1 MSSRKGKFS
10 SKDKN
15 YMKLALN
22 LAGARVGLTG
32 ENPSVGCLIVKNDQ
46 IISIG
51 QTGFK
56 GTPHAEHNAINNS
69 IEKVKGSKMYV
80 TLEPCNHYGKTPPC
94 TKSIIKNGI
103 SEIIYS
109 IDDIDKK
116 VRGKSYKIL
125 SNKNILVKRGLFKE
139 DAKNLYKSYIK
150 NRTKKL
156 PFITAKLAVTK
167 NKVIYSKIKKRI
179 TDKSSD
185 KITHY
190 LRYKND
196 SIMISAKTL
205 NMDNP
210 KLNCR
215 LKGFEKFSPKRIILD
230 KNLEIR
236 LDRYIF
242 KSIKKNNTIL
252 FYSSSNKKKIN
263 ILKKKGMILI
273 KIKKGNNSLFN
284 LRKIFKKL
292 YFLGTRNLLIEG
304 GDKITKY
311 LIKARLIDIFY
322 LFQSPVILPNSK
334 FNKYFTSL
342 KILNNKYK
350 KKHHVYSQLGKD
362 RITIYK
368 R

>member
-1 MSSRKGKFS
+1 MSSKKDKFS
-10 SKDKN
+10 LKDKN

-22 LAGARVGLTG
+22 LASARKGLTG
-32 ENPSVGCLIVKNDQ
+32 VNPSVGCLIVKNDR
-46 IISIG
+46 IISLG
-51 QTGFK
+51 QTGFN
-56 GTPHAEHNAINNS
+56 GRPHAEHNAINNS
-69 IEKVKGSKMYV
+69 IEKLKGSKMYV

-94 TKSIIKNGI
+94 TKSIIKSGI

-215 LKGFEKFSPKRIILD
+215 LKGYEKFSPKRIILD
-230 KNLEIR
+230 RNLEIR

-242 KSIKKNNTIL
+242 RSIKKNNTIL

-263 ILKKKGMILI
+263 ILKKKGVILI
-273 KIKKGNNSLFN
+273 KSKTGDNSLFN

-292 YFLGTRNLLIEG
+292 YSLGTRNLLIEG

-311 LIKARLIDIFY
+311 LIKERLIDIFY
-322 LFQSPVILPNSK
+322 LFQSTLILPNSK